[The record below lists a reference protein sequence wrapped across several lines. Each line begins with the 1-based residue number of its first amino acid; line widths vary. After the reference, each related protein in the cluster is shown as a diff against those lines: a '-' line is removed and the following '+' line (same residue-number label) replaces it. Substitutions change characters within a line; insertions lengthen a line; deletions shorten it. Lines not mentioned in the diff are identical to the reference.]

1 MGGQVD
7 QPGRSGPEAAG
18 IEVERRQ
25 ALGEVDVKPL
35 ATRRPG
41 VPGSKGDQRGGDAL
55 PLMLT
60 GDLGI
65 EEEGVIAPVPRHV
78 DKTGQA
84 ATRPP
89 ARGDPAK
96 AVRPDLVP
104 PPGRGPAAMGPGKR
118 HHFCV
123 GDRPT
128 PAVLNR
134 FGHTRDR
141 SARRR
146 DRQHGVRA
154 ATRFWWL
161 RAMRDT
167 CPTGR
172 AAAGGHGHS
181 RTER

>member
-1 MGGQVD
+1 
-7 QPGRSGPEAAG
+7 
-18 IEVERRQ
+18 
-25 ALGEVDVKPL
+25 
-35 ATRRPG
+35 
-41 VPGSKGDQRGGDAL
+41 
-55 PLMLT
+55 MLT

-65 EEEGVIAPVPRHV
+65 EKEGVIATVSRHV
-78 DKTGQA
+78 DKADQA
-84 ATRPP
+84 AARPQ

-104 PPGRGPAAMGPGKR
+104 PTGRGPAAMGPDKC
-118 HHFCV
+118 HHCRI

-141 SARRR
+141 SVSRC
-146 DRQHGVRA
+146 DRQHGVGA
-154 ATRFWWL
+154 ATRTWWI
-161 RAMRDT
+161 RAVPDT

-172 AAAGGHGHS
+172 ATAGSHGHS